1 MENID
6 LLNIIIGGAIG
17 ATLGILFPKWLN
29 TYSSWRKSKRLNDRR
44 IFLRANDKIDRWV
57 ENYYKQNGND
67 SILFD
72 CKIGVFEKKIPFIT
86 KEEWTVNK
94 KICLQN
100 NELLDYSETIEQ
112 GFKVDK
118 RILEKRR
125 DFGQKIFNDPTLYID
140 RIEVSRDS
148 IKLHVKDCDYYNVAT
163 SLINFEEETYSAIKK
178 KTSHYLPIRD
188 KYFPNVSKIEKLL
201 LKPFS
206 MGCSVALALKTD
218 ASYELIIHTRSH
230 STICAGG
237 LKTVIPNFGLVPI
250 FGGIKKLALKK
261 ETRQKLTSGP
271 NHNLIYYNFIK
282 EYLEELFD
290 YEDLIK
296 SIDSNKANPFWFY
309 DLPEARFV
317 SELINNNIFI
327 CEFLGFGFEAVNGT
341 AMIALLGIINDKQ
354 SSSDLKNS
362 LKLNWEVSRKKGMI
376 EIDFIDIDSPELEIL
391 LKHSAFTA
399 SGAFAISR
407 AIKVLKKSY

>member
-1 MENID
+1 MKYID
-6 LLNIIIGGAIG
+6 FSNIIIGAAIG
-17 ATLGILFPKWLN
+17 AVFGLLLPKWLN
-29 TYSSWRKSKRLNDRR
+29 SFLSWRKSRRLKKRRS
-44 IFLRANDKIDRWV
+44 FLRENEKIDKWV

-67 SILFD
+67 YIFFD
-72 CKIGVFEKKIPFIT
+72 CKIGTFEKKIPFIT
-86 KEEWTVNK
+86 KEEWTSNE

-100 NELLDYSETIEQ
+100 NNLLNYAETNDQ
-112 GFKVDK
+112 GFITNE
-118 RILEKRR
+118 RILKKRR
-125 DFGQKIFNDPTLYID
+125 ELGQRIFNDPTLYLD
-140 RIEVSRDS
+140 RIETSGNS

-163 SLINFEEETYSAIKK
+163 SLISLEEETYRAIRK
-178 KTSHYLPIRD
+178 KTSQNLPIRD
-188 KYFPNVSKIEKLL
+188 KYLPNISEIEKLL
-201 LKPFS
+201 IKPFS
-206 MGCSVALALKTD
+206 MGCSVALALKTES
-218 ASYELIIHTRSH
+218 SYELIIHTRSH

-261 ETRQKLTSGP
+261 ETRDKLTSGP

-317 SELINNNIFI
+317 SELINKNKFI

-341 AMIALLGIINDKQ
+341 AMITLLGIINDEQ
-354 SSSDLKNS
+354 SCSELKNS
-362 LKLNWEVSRKKGMI
+362 LKLNWEVSRRKGMI
-376 EIDFIDIDSPELEIL
+376 EIDFVDIDAPELEIL
-391 LKHSAFTA
+391 LKNSAFTA

-407 AIKVLKKSY
+407 AIKVLKHSY